1 MSGTRIPASVQTFI
15 SMTKSRSARRV
26 RRIILVSVVIEFTN
40 ERAEMGFEVLIGLRE
55 YE

>member
-1 MSGTRIPASVQTFI
+1 MSGTRIPASFQTFI
-15 SMTKSRSARRV
+15 SMTKSSARRV
-26 RRIILVSVVIEFTN
+26 RRIIIVSVVIEFTN